1 MIENSECIRI
11 ASDYAKEKTSECLEL
26 KLKHPP
32 HVFKLQSFLG
42 SKEIICSKCG
52 FDNVINLRRKN
63 NTRDFITT
71 CEQCNFVK

>member
-42 SKEIICSKCG
+42 S
-52 FDNVINLRRKN
+52 LYL
-63 NTRDFITT
+63 T
-71 CEQCNFVK
+71 